1 MYKKY
6 SKVQH
11 TNTYESTIE
20 FVKYFF
26 VSYKFKKNIID
37 LACGGGANTI
47 YLAEKFKSSFII
59 GIDINKDF

>member
-20 FVKYFF
+20 FVNMGRDT
-26 VSYKFKKNIID
+26 VSEPKS
-37 LACGGGANTI
+37 
-47 YLAEKFKSSFII
+47 EK
-59 GIDINKDF
+59 

>member
-20 FVKYFF
+20 FVKFI
-26 VSYKFKKNIID
+26 SKHINLKKKILSI
-37 LACGGGANTI
+37 
-47 YLAEKFKSSFII
+47 
-59 GIDINKDF
+59 

>member
-20 FVKYFF
+20 FVKFI
-26 VSYKFKKNIID
+26 SKHKFKKNIID

-47 YLAEKFKSSFII
+47 YLAEKFKSSLLLVLI
-59 GIDINKDF
+59 